1 VNVVDSLS
9 VTPSLPVSPVI
20 KKTSVTILYF
30 NVRSLLPK
38 MDHLRAICCSSSPD
52 VICIVETWLDYTIA
66 DSEIF
71 IQGYSIVRLDRSRH
85 GGGVLIFVN
94 NQFTCAPFTK
104 AHLILN
110 ASLSLLIIQLVLALT
125 SQLPFFIDHL
135 VLTMLFWI
143 ICFLLCVTVLYQ
155 APRDYFWLV
164 ILI

>member
-1 VNVVDSLS
+1 MNAVNSLS

-20 KKTSVTILYF
+20 KKTSVTLLYF
-30 NVRSLLPK
+30 NVHSLLPK
-38 MDHLRAICCSSSPD
+38 MDHLRATFSSSSD
-52 VICIVETWLDYTIA
+52 VVCIVESWLDHTIA

-85 GGGVLIFVN
+85 GGVSSFLQTISSTVPH
-94 NQFTCAPFTK
+94 CTK

-125 SQLPFFIDHL
+125 SQLPFFIDHP
-135 VLTMLFWI
+135 VLTMFFRI
-143 ICFLLCVTVLYQ
+143 ICFIACVTVLYQ

>member
-1 VNVVDSLS
+1 VSCLQYVNGCCFESGIIVVWDGW
-9 VTPSLPVSPVI
+9 VVHFKQPQQRFTVQIWIPQ
-20 KKTSVTILYF
+20 
-30 NVRSLLPK
+30 
-38 MDHLRAICCSSSPD
+38 SSPD
-52 VICIVETWLDYTIA
+52 VICIVESWLDYTIA